1 MDKSAN
7 RNQNYGR
14 GNKQAKGSAQ
24 TASSTGMI
32 ETMVDKV
39 MDTNLDAK
47 EFIGDLGKAIPKI
60 APKILKFSRENWKQ
74 IALVGG
80 ALAIVGIGAYTFFG
94 GEKSL
99 IEDQIKH

>member
-14 GNKQAKGSAQ
+14 GNKQAKGVAQ
-24 TASSTGMI
+24 TAASTGI
-32 ETMVDKV
+32 IDTMVDKV
-39 MDTNLDAK
+39 MDTNLDAR

-60 APKILKFSRENWKQ
+60 TKFSRENWKQ

-80 ALAIVGIGAYTFFG
+80 ALAVVGFGAYTFFG
-94 GEKSL
+94 GAKSL
-99 IEDQIKH
+99 VEDQIKH